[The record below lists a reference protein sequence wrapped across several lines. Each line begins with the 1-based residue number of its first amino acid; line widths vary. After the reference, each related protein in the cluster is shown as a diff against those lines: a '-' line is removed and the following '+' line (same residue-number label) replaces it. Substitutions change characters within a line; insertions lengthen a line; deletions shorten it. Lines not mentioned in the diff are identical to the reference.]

1 MNWFSASFRA
11 GKAMYYP
18 QMPFET
24 WLEFFKAF
32 NLYTPQVLLVLSI
45 AACFYIVFKSIYLK
59 KSLLLFNISKIS
71 IISGYIIIILYFII
85 TKAGTSIDF
94 QELIISILFP
104 SLILAPLIL
113 IIIMCEEI
121 LIRRKKISLSASN
134 DDSTLDTIYLT
145 MALLPLFSLLL
156 FIVDY
161 NIPYY

>member
-1 MNWFSASFRA
+1 MNWFSAEFRA
-11 GKAMYYP
+11 SKGSYP
-18 QMPFET
+18 TTPFET

-94 QELIISILFP
+94 QELRMSVLFTSPILVSLILLITMVEAILNRRKMISISAHSNDPMLNIIYQAMAFLPLLSILFF
-104 SLILAPLIL
+104 IL
-113 IIIMCEEI
+113 
-121 LIRRKKISLSASN
+121 
-134 DDSTLDTIYLT
+134 
-145 MALLPLFSLLL
+145 
-156 FIVDY
+156 DY
-161 NIPYY
+161 NIIYY